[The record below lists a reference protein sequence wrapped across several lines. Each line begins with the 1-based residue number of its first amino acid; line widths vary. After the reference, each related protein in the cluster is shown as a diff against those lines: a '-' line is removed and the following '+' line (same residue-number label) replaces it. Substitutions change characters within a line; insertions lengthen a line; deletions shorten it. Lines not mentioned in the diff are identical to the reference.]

1 MFPPA
6 RRRRKVSKDLTPK
19 PNRLQR
25 KKSGSKNKKKG
36 SQPTTTKKTGTAAA
50 PASAV
55 AAKPVKKKIIGVRR
69 LLARDGDEKDLAIGD
84 SPHAYEH
91 GIENP
96 IISSLI
102 TSNPQLLGRVLF
114 TRNPAAATQSDYIL
128 SLLTSQGHGNIR
140 RDNSRRRSAAAAAL
154 SASSDQLDG
163 GHTARAGSKRKADK
177 ILGSLGVDYAD
188 AGLRNDVTA
197 LVTEHGENGGL
208 LGDTEEDDLAIIT
221 REEEKY
227 LLDVLEE
234 RATAPHTGTASG
246 AAADAEDLTWLTAEM
261 EREYK
266 LFLAFTNEEASSDSG
281 GDDDN
286 EVNDNAKSFGKYRYK
301 ATMTLARGAGQC
313 ALGTFRTAEEAAV
326 AYDRHALGRRTLSK
340 KIMEE
345 FQLRRSV
352 KARKAAHVEMR
363 RALEID
369 RVTPEVAAKRAHAA
383 ATHVF
388 ESVATDTYLSSEK
401 VTAPELN
408 ADGALEFFRIDE
420 YDQEE
425 LLAIDDELIVQAR
438 ANLLEVNK
446 VSAAMLD
453 GGIPD
458 AALETCLAF
467 TEENG
472 TDLELIDAVDGT
484 LSTQINGLITEYKGL
499 TESIA
504 SRGSEIL
511 RLIKLEESMM
521 PLLREERYCSS
532 KLSASLAAG
541 MVKEEDE
548 SM

>member
-19 PNRLQR
+19 PKRLQR
-25 KKSGSKNKKKG
+25 KKSGSTNKKKG
-36 SQPTTTKKTGTAAA
+36 SQPTTTKKTGTAAG

-55 AAKPVKKKIIGVRR
+55 AAKPAQPVKKKIIGVRR
-69 LLARDGDEKDLAIGD
+69 LLARDGDEKDLTIG
-84 SPHAYEH
+84 HAYEH

-154 SASSDQLDG
+154 SASSDQLNG

-177 ILGSLGVDYAD
+177 ILGSLGVEDAD
-188 AGLRNDVTA
+188 AGLRNDVAA

-234 RATAPHTGTASG
+234 RATASRTGTASS
-246 AAADAEDLTWLTAEM
+246 AAADVEDLTWLTAEM

-266 LFLAFTNEEASSDSG
+266 LFLAFTKDEASSDSG
-281 GDDDN
+281 DDDN
-286 EVNDNAKSFGKYRYK
+286 EAKDNAKSFGKYRYK
-301 ATMTLARGAGQC
+301 ATMTLTRGAGQC

-369 RVTPEVAAKRAHAA
+369 RVTPELAAKRAHAA
-383 ATHVF
+383 AMHAF
-388 ESVATDTYLSSEK
+388 ESVTTDAYLSSSGK

-408 ADGALEFFRIDE
+408 ADGALDFFRIDE
-420 YDQEE
+420 YDKEE

-453 GGIPD
+453 GGMPD

-467 TEENG
+467 TEEKG
-472 TDLELIDAVDGT
+472 TDLELVDAVDGT

-504 SRGSEIL
+504 SRGSEIR
-511 RLIKLEESMM
+511 RLIKLEESVM
-521 PLLREERYCSS
+521 PLLREEHYCSS
-532 KLSASLAAG
+532 KLSRSFAAD